1 MARGRGGGRGGGSGG
16 GRGKGPRRAPRASPA
31 AFGGASASSSIS
43 STSSSSFLAINKLL
57 HAANCNPKSVG
68 PYTNKLDILIV
79 GDGDLSFSRALA
91 YSIGGSRLTATC
103 YDSLNAFKSKY
114 RSSLANISELK
125 QLEVQT
131 YFGVDATRLEEQKW
145 LNDPKK
151 ATERKQYHRIVF
163 NFPHAGQDDEESRAA
178 AVPRSKKTKT
188 KKPKHAGDDVDKK
201 KRKRGVGGGN
211 IPQHEIV
218 KRNQKLLYEFFVSA
232 APWLLPGG
240 LGQIH
245 VALRTSTHYKQW
257 DIEEL
262 ARKAGLVLKKTEP
275 FQASLFPGYENKR
288 TASADLVRGAPATDN
303 AEIYMF
309 IWPGATSPPLPQW
322 PTEVEEDE
330 DEESSAE
337 EEEEED
343 MEEDDNDDGDGE
355 EVEEQPKAKAKPQ
368 PQRLSNRI
376 QAKRQQKGPVQ
387 AGDAEGGSRR
397 DNNKRKERVED
408 TRGSSSNNKSKQSQK
423 QPANKNNK
431 RKERDEEDGGGN
443 KKGQTN
449 GGGPAKK
456 AKVDGGGGGPAKNGK
471 AEGGGDG
478 LTRKERRALRGG
490 GRGGREVRPV
500 VGAAVKAA
508 AEGVGAAVAVA
519 DVVAEEDA
527 AAVGAEHKPRTVSHR
542 YG

>member
-1 MARGRGGGRGGGSGG
+1 
-16 GRGKGPRRAPRASPA
+16 
-31 AFGGASASSSIS
+31 
-43 STSSSSFLAINKLL
+43 LAINKLL

-218 KRNQKLLYEFFVSA
+218 KRYVICSGTSCGVLCVVSCVVFSNGCGIPSVANVFRNQKLLYEFFVSA

-262 ARKAGLVLKKTEP
+262 ARKAGLVLKKT
-275 FQASLFPGYENKR
+275 
-288 TASADLVRGAPATDN
+288 VRAVRCGVCRCVCAAC
-303 AEIYMF
+303 AY
-309 IWPGATSPPLPQW
+309 
-322 PTEVEEDE
+322 
-330 DEESSAE
+330 
-337 EEEEED
+337 
-343 MEEDDNDDGDGE
+343 DGMY
-355 EVEEQPKAKAKPQ
+355 VW
-368 PQRLSNRI
+368 SF
-376 QAKRQQKGPVQ
+376 
-387 AGDAEGGSRR
+387 
-397 DNNKRKERVED
+397 
-408 TRGSSSNNKSKQSQK
+408 
-423 QPANKNNK
+423 
-431 RKERDEEDGGGN
+431 
-443 KKGQTN
+443 
-449 GGGPAKK
+449 
-456 AKVDGGGGGPAKNGK
+456 
-471 AEGGGDG
+471 
-478 LTRKERRALRGG
+478 
-490 GRGGREVRPV
+490 
-500 VGAAVKAA
+500 
-508 AEGVGAAVAVA
+508 
-519 DVVAEEDA
+519 
-527 AAVGAEHKPRTVSHR
+527 
-542 YG
+542 